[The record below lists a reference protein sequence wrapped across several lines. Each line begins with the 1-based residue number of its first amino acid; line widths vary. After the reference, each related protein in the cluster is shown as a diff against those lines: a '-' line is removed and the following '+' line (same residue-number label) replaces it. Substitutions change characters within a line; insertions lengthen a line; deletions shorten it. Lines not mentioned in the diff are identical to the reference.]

1 MILKHKGINIFY
13 TETGKGSAIVLLHGF
28 LESSKIWDT
37 FVPKLAKKNR
47 VVCIDLL
54 GHGNTECLGYI
65 HTMELMAEAVE
76 AVLKHLRIRK
86 STFIGHSMGGYVAL
100 AFAEKNP
107 DNVKGLCLLNS
118 TASADTP
125 EKKQNR
131 ARGII
136 AVKQNHKT
144 FIRHAVS
151 NLFIPENHKK
161 FATQIKQ
168 LIKDCQKTPLQ
179 GIVAALEGMKIRE
192 DREVLLHFSPYKKMM
207 IIGKNDPILNYNN
220 LISQTKDTN
229 VNVVVLDGGHMSFI
243 ENESACLANIMHFI
257 ENN

>member
-47 VVCIDLL
+47 VVSIDLL

-65 HTMELMAEAVE
+65 HPMELMAEAVE

-144 FIRHAVS
+144 FIRLAVS

-207 IIGKNDPILNYNN
+207 IIGKNDPILNYKN

-243 ENESACLANIMHFI
+243 ENESACLDNIMHFI